1 MPIGRTTPRGS
12 SNRNELSHFSRIFC
26 VIPRYHLAMATYA
39 LAQLKMK
46 DIAEF
51 CEIEDSGVL
60 PHLWDDRKI
69 VPLSDEEI
77 AFIVVLRRWLTAY
90 KTHLVNEATIWARAI
105 YPLLALAE
113 RDNIRAFSAVPLS
126 ATFPWGELRG
136 EVDGALAHMDIEA
149 SAAAPYFVVVEAK
162 RGVEGHDAIAQLLG
176 GILCAASRNHK
187 HDNRDEHVLYG
198 VYTIADVWTFIQVKI
213 SGLDSARPRIKTAF
227 SREYMEKTEAFIIL
241 QLMKSMLIE
250 LAGS

>member
-1 MPIGRTTPRGS
+1 M
-12 SNRNELSHFSRIFC
+12 
-26 VIPRYHLAMATYA
+26 AMATYA

-51 CEIEDSGVL
+51 CDIEDSGVL
-60 PHLWDDRKI
+60 PKLWDDRKI
-69 VPLSDEEI
+69 VPLSEQEI
-77 AFIVVLRRWLTAY
+77 AFITVLRHWLTAY

-149 SAAAPYFVVVEAK
+149 GAAAPYFVVVEAK
-162 RGVEGHDAIAQLLG
+162 RGIEGHDPIAQLLG

-187 HDNRDEHVLYG
+187 HDNREDHVLYG

-213 SGLDSARPRIKTAF
+213 SGLESAKPRIKTAF

-241 QLMKSMLIE
+241 QLMKSMLLE
-250 LAGS
+250 LSGSGADIY